1 MILSIDESIQRLKAE
16 ILAQDWRLS
25 PRRLDSIEAAFAC
38 LKTRFKTRKG
48 MLAILAMAESV
59 VVYMKKRQET
69 PPETID
75 FLKETMAH
83 IVSLY
88 EERDYNPEHEEE
100 LFRRIFKRYSSL
112 KQKVQDSRERPAEAE
127 DRQEAAEPPAAA
139 MPAPAGAETAPPS
152 QPGEAA
158 RASYATEQLLS
169 RLRLIL
175 SRKDGSTT
183 ALQRFLEE
191 TVALAGGGEPIT
203 TGRLR
208 AILDQMAMRPQDAT
222 AAPSEPPATGGGQ
235 KKHEPVACEETPVR
249 RLVIGTTQLLVPE
262 EQIAL
267 IRPLKAGKL
276 SPYLRSG
283 RIGLVDFS
291 RLMQGLAVQFSGPLA
306 AMKDRQ
312 LKKLALPVITPQGLG
327 LPELPDEQA
336 TGVLVLS
343 HDNWHGAVFCSSI
356 ADQASG
362 MIKFRKGKNGDI
374 AGTAW
379 LVEGDALPLL
389 NVAEFLRREG
399 FLTMVA
405 E

>member
-25 PRRLDSIEAAFAC
+25 PRRLESIEAAFAC
-38 LKTRFKTRKG
+38 LKTRFNTRKG

-59 VVYMKKRQET
+59 VVYMKKREET
-69 PPETID
+69 PPATID

-100 LFRRIFKRYSSL
+100 LFRRIFKRYNSL
-112 KQKVQDSRERPAEAE
+112 KQKVQDSRERPPAET
-127 DRQEAAEPPAAA
+127 DGRQEAAAP
-139 MPAPAGAETAPPS
+139 PAPADTETAPPGL
-152 QPGEAA
+152 PAEPTK
-158 RASYATEQLLS
+158 ASYATEQLLS

-175 SRKDGSTT
+175 SRKDGSTI

-191 TVALAGGGEPIT
+191 TVVLAGDGEPIT

-208 AILDQMAMRPQDAT
+208 AILDQMTKQPPDA
-222 AAPSEPPATGGGQ
+222 AVAPSERPVSGGSQ
-235 KKHEPVACEETPVR
+235 KQYEAVACEETPVR

-276 SPYLRSG
+276 SSYLHTG
-283 RIGLVDFS
+283 RIGLADFS
-291 RLMQGLAVQFSGPLA
+291 RMMQGLAGQFCGPLA

-336 TGVLVLS
+336 SGVLVLS
-343 HDNWHGAVFCSSI
+343 HDNWHGAVFCSAI
-356 ADQASG
+356 ADEASA
-362 MIKFRKGKNGDI
+362 MVKFRKGKNGDI

-379 LVEGDALPLL
+379 LLDGDSLPLL